1 MTKFVKRI
9 RGEQGLTLIELI
21 ASLTVL
27 SLVVGLIYSV
37 SMFGFRSYHKV
48 QIENSLREE
57 ADILMSSIISELYVF
72 GPESVSQPMNID
84 GSDNVSRIELKRV
97 GLDGLEVGREI
108 MMENGNLLI
117 RDMTTGPQAEP
128 IDLNRGEIIVKSE
141 LIQPGSEIKLTCSN
155 DKSTCNTGLIEINLS
170 LEQTFENKGY
180 PLELNSRFGF

>member
-1 MTKFVKRI
+1 MTKFVNRI

-27 SLVVGLIYSV
+27 SLVVGLIYTV

-84 GSDNVSRIELKRV
+84 GSDNASRIELKR
-97 GLDGLEVGREI
+97 GLDELEVGREI
-108 MMENGNLLI
+108 LMENGNLLI
-117 RDMTTGPQAEP
+117 RDIRTGLQSEP
-128 IDLNRGEIIVKSE
+128 IALNRGEIIVKSE

-155 DKSTCNTGLIEINLS
+155 DKPTCNSGLIEINLV
-170 LEQTFENKGY
+170 LEQTFESKGY
-180 PLELNSRFGF
+180 SLELNSRFGF